1 MVGKR
6 CQRGARGPGV
16 GWTYGRLGVVLNGK
30 AQGFGRYHSI
40 KGSATSM
47 RHQTPSEPGQ
57 IQPAATLASGST
69 SSNALSS
76 DSETLDLVTRWG
88 REDATTDPEQIL
100 AAERDIADFKQA
112 MNEARVATGEPLLYP

>member
-1 MVGKR
+1 
-6 CQRGARGPGV
+6 
-16 GWTYGRLGVVLNGK
+16 
-30 AQGFGRYHSI
+30 
-40 KGSATSM
+40 M